1 MAISSGVK
9 KYFKTLDYPLIIFAL
24 LCSVFGL
31 VVCKSATAYMNTSRY
46 VLTQFIATL
55 IGIVLMFIVSAMDY
69 DLVLRFSKIFYI
81 GIVGLLV
88 LTLLFGHGDEV
99 GSKSWLS
106 IPGIPFNFQTAE
118 FAKLIFA
125 VTFASHLDSAKQ
137 NINSLKNVALLILHM
152 GVIVGLVI
160 LQGDLGS
167 ALVFLVMFVAMCFYA
182 GLSPWYFGIALG
194 SAVVASPIIWRF
206 LPEYRRRRILVG
218 FNPDLDPLDWGYQ
231 QIQSR
236 KAISLGKIT
245 GSGYG
250 EGYLTSAGKVPKQ
263 ETDFAFSVLGE
274 NFGLIGCLIGLAVLA
289 LLIFKILKIARQS
302 HSDAGGYICVGIA
315 SMLIFQ
321 VVENIGMCLGILPVI
336 GIPLP
341 FFSYGGSSV
350 LSIYIGIG
358 IALAVS
364 ARKNIYFSSHN
375 DKFTLRY

>member
-1 MAISSGVK
+1 MALPSGVK

-31 VVCKSATAYMNTSRY
+31 IVCKSATAYLNTSRY
-46 VLTQFIATL
+46 VITQFIATI

-81 GIVGLLV
+81 GMVGLLI

-99 GSKSWLS
+99 GSKSWLA
-106 IPGIPFNFQTAE
+106 IPGVPFNFQTAE

-125 VTFASHLDSAKQ
+125 VTFASHLDSVKQ
-137 NINSLKNVALLILHM
+137 NINSLKNIALLLLHM

-182 GLSPWYFGIALG
+182 GLSPWYFGAAFGTAIA
-194 SAVVASPIIWRF
+194 ASPIIWKF
-206 LPEYRRRRILVG
+206 LPEYRKKRILVG

-274 NFGLIGCLIGLAVLA
+274 NFGLIGSLAALAVLA
-289 LLIFKILKIARQS
+289 LLIFKILKTARQS

-321 VVENIGMCLGILPVI
+321 VAENIGMCLGILPVI

-358 IALAVS
+358 ITLAVS

-375 DKFTLRY
+375 DKFALRY

>member
-1 MAISSGVK
+1 MAIPSGVK
-9 KYFKTLDYPLIIFAL
+9 KYFKTLDYSLIIFAL

-31 VVCKSATAYMNTSRY
+31 LVCKSATAYMETNRY
-46 VLTQFIATL
+46 VITQLIATV
-55 IGIVLMFIVSAMDY
+55 IGIGLMIFVSTMDY
-69 DLVLRFSKIFYI
+69 DLVIRFSKIFYI
-81 GIVGLLV
+81 VIVGLLV

-137 NINSLKNVALLILHM
+137 NINSLKNIVLLVLHM

-182 GLSPWYFGIALG
+182 GLSPWYFGVAFG
-194 SAVVASPIIWRF
+194 SAIVASPIIWKF

-218 FNPDLDPLDWGYQ
+218 FNPDLDPLNWGYQ

-236 KAISLGKIT
+236 KAISLGRIT
-245 GSGYG
+245 GAGYG
-250 EGYLTSAGKVPKQ
+250 EGYLTSQGKVPKQ

-274 NFGLIGCLIGLAVLA
+274 DFGLIGCLIALAVLA

-315 SMLIFQ
+315 AMLIFQ
-321 VVENIGMCLGILPVI
+321 VAENIGMCLGVLPVI

-364 ARKNIYFSSHN
+364 ARRHIYFSMHN